1 MATLKRRLLD
11 SLTTRLGIQVVR
23 KGATWAIIE
32 PEFLRQFLDAFQI
45 DCVFDV
51 GANTGQ
57 YAEMLRDI
65 GYPGPIISFEPNP
78 DAASKLREAAKKEKN
93 WVIKEVA
100 LDSQCRT
107 VNFNVMKKSTFSSLH
122 QPDHSGAAVFAD
134 MNSIER
140 QVTITT
146 QTLSDLFP
154 ALQAEFGFSRPFLK
168 MDTQGHDLSVIQGAG
183 NYRSQFAGLQS
194 ELSFTALY
202 KDSPNACAA
211 LEYYRSIGFLLSSLV
226 PSTGSHFPDLYE
238 VDCVMYNP
246 SFVQAG
252 N

>member
-11 SLTTRLGIQVVR
+11 SLTTLLGIHIVR
-23 KGATWAIIE
+23 KGTTWAIME
-32 PEFLRQFLDAFQI
+32 PEFLRHFLAAFKI

-65 GYPGPIISFEPNP
+65 GYSGLIISFEPNP
-78 DAASKLREAAKKEKN
+78 DAASKLKEAARKEKN

-122 QPDHSGAAVFAD
+122 EPDHSGGAVFAE

-140 QVTITT
+140 QITVTT

-154 ALQAEFGFSRPFLK
+154 TLQAEFGFSRPFLK
-168 MDTQGHDLSVIQGAG
+168 MDTQGHDMSVMRGAG
-183 NYRSQFAGLQS
+183 NCGSRFAGLQS
-194 ELSFTALY
+194 ELTFTSLY
-202 KDSPNACAA
+202 KDAPDACAA
-211 LEYYRSIGFLLSSLV
+211 LEYYRNLGFILSSLV

-246 SFVQAG
+246 SFVQASK
-252 N
+252 